1 MLNIQKANQTDGTN
15 AATKDLQSD
24 ATAPPSESDDP
35 PDNPAENGSA
45 RQLRMQMLRSQ
56 QAAAQMTKSEGELR
70 GVEKEIHQINQ
81 ELINNRIDSADRRTR
96 LEDKIRKP
104 LLVVL
109 DQMWQPMAT
118 DILSI
123 EKSYS
128 KTVQPDDSLMELLP
142 NSISKNNAI
151 ISALTAILNDMI
163 NIQDFNEVVD
173 MVRGMLDDQNKVL
186 DKTKQEQKKQLLD
199 LLK

>member
-1 MLNIQKANQTDGTN
+1 
-15 AATKDLQSD
+15 
-24 ATAPPSESDDP
+24 
-35 PDNPAENGSA
+35 
-45 RQLRMQMLRSQ
+45 
-56 QAAAQMTKSEGELR
+56 
-70 GVEKEIHQINQ
+70 
-81 ELINNRIDSADRRTR
+81 
-96 LEDKIRKP
+96 
-104 LLVVL
+104 
-109 DQMWQPMAT
+109 MAT

>member
-1 MLNIQKANQTDGTN
+1 
-15 AATKDLQSD
+15 
-24 ATAPPSESDDP
+24 
-35 PDNPAENGSA
+35 
-45 RQLRMQMLRSQ
+45 MQMLRSQ
-56 QAAAQMTKSEGELR
+56 QAAAQMSKSEGELR

-128 KTVQPDDSLMELLP
+128 RTVQPDNSLIELLP
-142 NSISKNNAI
+142 SSISKNNAI

>member
-1 MLNIQKANQTDGTN
+1 
-15 AATKDLQSD
+15 
-24 ATAPPSESDDP
+24 
-35 PDNPAENGSA
+35 
-45 RQLRMQMLRSQ
+45 
-56 QAAAQMTKSEGELR
+56 
-70 GVEKEIHQINQ
+70 
-81 ELINNRIDSADRRTR
+81 
-96 LEDKIRKP
+96 
-104 LLVVL
+104 
-109 DQMWQPMAT
+109 
-118 DILSI
+118 
-123 EKSYS
+123 
-128 KTVQPDDSLMELLP
+128 MELLP

>member
-1 MLNIQKANQTDGTN
+1 
-15 AATKDLQSD
+15 
-24 ATAPPSESDDP
+24 
-35 PDNPAENGSA
+35 
-45 RQLRMQMLRSQ
+45 
-56 QAAAQMTKSEGELR
+56 
-70 GVEKEIHQINQ
+70 
-81 ELINNRIDSADRRTR
+81 
-96 LEDKIRKP
+96 
-104 LLVVL
+104 
-109 DQMWQPMAT
+109 
-118 DILSI
+118 
-123 EKSYS
+123 
-128 KTVQPDDSLMELLP
+128 VQPDDSLMELLP